1 MAASKGNKHAVGNK
15 GGGRK
20 TSYKPEYV
28 KIAAQLCLLGATDKN
43 IADALGV
50 CETTINGW
58 KNKHVEFSEALKE
71 GKAETD
77 AKVEHSLYE
86 RAMGYSCPEEKVFC
100 IQGEVITHQSRKH
113 YPPETTACIFW
124 LKNRRADEWR
134 DQRNVDINILTDE
147 ERVQR
152 INALVRGVLDRE
164 VTELTKH

>member
-1 MAASKGNKHAVGNK
+1 MPAPKGNKHATGNK

-50 CETTINGW
+50 CETTINKW

-71 GKAETD
+71 GKSVAD

-86 RAMGYSCPEEKVFC
+86 RACGYSVPEEKVFC
-100 IQGEVITHQSRKH
+100 IQGEIITHQFRKH

-124 LKNRRADEWR
+124 LKNRKPDEWR
-134 DQRNVDINILTDE
+134 EQRNSTIEILTDE
-147 ERVQR
+147 DRMNR
-152 INALVRGVLDRE
+152 IDILLRSVLDRDAK
-164 VTELTKH
+164 ELIKH